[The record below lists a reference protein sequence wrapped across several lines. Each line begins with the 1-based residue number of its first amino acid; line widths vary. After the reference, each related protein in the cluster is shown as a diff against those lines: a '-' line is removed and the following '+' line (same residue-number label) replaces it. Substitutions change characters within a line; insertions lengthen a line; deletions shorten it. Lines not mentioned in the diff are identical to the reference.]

1 MPNQTA
7 RQINPWFIAVTV
19 TIAAFMELLDT
30 SIANVALPYIGGGLG
45 RSYDEATWIL
55 TTYLVANAV
64 VLPMS
69 AWFSRLMGRKAYYLL
84 CVVLFTGASFVC
96 GIAPSL
102 NVMLIARIVQGIGGG
117 GLAPVAQSVLVDTF
131 PVAKR
136 AAAFAL
142 YTVVIVTAPAVG
154 PVLGGW
160 ITDNYNWRWIF
171 FINVPV
177 GILALWLSNRLI
189 KDPEEFTEER
199 LTAKRE
205 GRLSIDGLGITLITV
220 ASAAL
225 EIALDRGQI
234 DDWFSN
240 RFIASM
246 IVVAVVGWI
255 ATIAWELYA
264 KDPIIDFSLLRSR
277 NFAIAGTLL
286 FVFGISLFGTT
297 NLIPQMLQS
306 LYGYRAID
314 AGLILGPGALVITV
328 LAPISAQLLQR
339 KMISPKTLMFASIST
354 IALAMF
360 VYSSMN
366 LATDGSHYRWERVL
380 QGVGY
385 GLFLVPVNIIAYS
398 QLRPD
403 QNNKA
408 SSLTNLFR
416 NWGGSVGI
424 AFVTTE
430 AARRQDFHQT
440 VLASHLDSGSQVLQQ
455 MTHAVT
461 GFLMQHGFT
470 KADANAGVLGVVYQQ
485 IVRQSQFLAFMDC
498 FRIMGW
504 VTLAMIPLVLV
515 IRTVKSTGSTCP
527 SIDRH
532 VSQCAA
538 GPDAGRNGRRR
549 ISLPVPVPGRQRSMR
564 ESL

>member
-1 MPNQTA
+1 MANENTTK
-7 RQINPWFIAVTV
+7 RSVNPWFIAIVV

-69 AWFSRLMGRKAYYLL
+69 AWFSRMMGRKTYYLL
-84 CVVLFTGASFVC
+84 CVLLFTGASFVC

-131 PVAKR
+131 PPAKR

-142 YTVVIVTAPAVG
+142 YTIVIVTAPAVG

-177 GILALWLSNRLI
+177 GIVSLWLSNKLV
-189 KDPEEFTEER
+189 KDPEAFTTER

-205 GRLSIDGLGITLITV
+205 GRLSVDGVGIALISL

-234 DDWFSN
+234 DDWFGS
-240 RFIASM
+240 RFIATM
-246 IVVAVVGWI
+246 IAVAVFGWI
-255 ATIAWELYA
+255 ATIMWELYV

-277 NFAIAGTLL
+277 NFAIASALL
-286 FVFGISLFGTT
+286 FVFGVGLFGTT

-314 AGLILGPGALVITV
+314 AGLVLGPGALVITV

-339 KMISPKTLMFASIST
+339 RMVSAKTLMFASISV

-360 VYSSMN
+360 VYSGMN
-366 LATDGSHYRWERVL
+366 LVTSAAYYRWERAL

-403 QNNKA
+403 QNNSA

-416 NWGGSVGI
+416 NWGGSFGI

-430 AARRQDFHQT
+430 ATRRQDFHQSNL
-440 VLASHLDSGSQVLQQ
+440 VSHLDSGSQVFQQ
-455 MTHAVT
+455 MSHAVT
-461 GFLMQHGFT
+461 GYLMQHGFT
-470 KADANAGVLGVVYQQ
+470 KADASAGVAGVVYNQ
-485 IVRQSQFLAFMDC
+485 IARQSLFLAFMDC
-498 FRIMGW
+498 FQVIGW
-504 VTLAMIPLVLV
+504 LTLAMIPLVLA
-515 IRTVKSTGSTCP
+515 IRSFKASGGN
-527 SIDRH
+527 
-532 VSQCAA
+532 VSAH
-538 GPDAGRNGRRR
+538 
-549 ISLPVPVPGRQRSMR
+549 
-564 ESL
+564 

>member
-1 MPNQTA
+1 MPIQTK
-7 RQINPWFIAVTV
+7 REINPWFIAVTV

-45 RSYDEATWIL
+45 RSYDEVTWIL

-102 NVMLIARIVQGIGGG
+102 NIMLIARIIQGIGGG
-117 GLAPVAQSVLVDTF
+117 GLAPVAQAVLVDTF
-131 PVAKR
+131 PAAKR

-142 YTVVIVTAPAVG
+142 FTVVIVTAPAVG

-160 ITDNYNWRWIF
+160 ITDNYSWRWIF

-177 GILALWLSNRLI
+177 GFLSLWLSNKLI
-189 KDPEEFTEER
+189 KDPETFTAER
-199 LTAKRE
+199 LEAKKA
-205 GRLSIDGLGITLITV
+205 GRMSIDGIGITLITL

-234 DDWFSN
+234 DDWFN
-240 RFIASM
+240 DRFITTM
-246 IVVAVVGWI
+246 IVVAVLGWI
-255 ATIAWELYA
+255 GTIVWELSV
-264 KDPIIDFSLLRSR
+264 KDPIVDFRLLRSR
-277 NFAIAGTLL
+277 NFAIAATLL
-286 FVFGISLFGTT
+286 FVFGVGLFGTT

-314 AGLILGPGALVITV
+314 AGLVLGPGAFVITL
-328 LAPISAQLLQR
+328 LAPISARMLQR
-339 KMISPKTLMFASIST
+339 RLVSAKTLMFASMSV

-366 LATDGSHYRWERVL
+366 LDTNASHYRWERVL
-380 QGVGY
+380 QGLGY
-385 GLFLVPVNIIAYS
+385 GLFLVPVNLIAYS

-416 NWGGSVGI
+416 NWGGSFGI
-424 AFVTTE
+424 AFVTTA
-430 AARRQDFHQT
+430 AARRQSFHQSN
-440 VLASHLDSGSQVLQQ
+440 LASHLDTGSQALQQ
-455 MTHAVT
+455 FAHNAT
-461 GFLMQHGFT
+461 GYLVNHGFT
-470 KADANAGVLGVVYQQ
+470 GADASHGVWGLVYQQ
-485 IVRQSQFLAFMDC
+485 LGRQSLFLAFMDC
-498 FRIMGW
+498 FRVIGW
-504 VTLAMIPLVLV
+504 VTLAMIPLVLA
-515 IRTVKSTGSTCP
+515 IRSFKASG
-527 SIDRH
+527 
-532 VSQCAA
+532 A
-538 GPDAGRNGRRR
+538 GA
-549 ISLPVPVPGRQRSMR
+549 SAH
-564 ESL
+564 